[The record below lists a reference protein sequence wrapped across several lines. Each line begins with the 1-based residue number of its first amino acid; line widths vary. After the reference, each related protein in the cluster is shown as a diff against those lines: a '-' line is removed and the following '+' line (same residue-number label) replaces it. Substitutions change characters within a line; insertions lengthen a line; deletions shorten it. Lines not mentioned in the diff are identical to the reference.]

1 LYDIVVG
8 DPPFSILVHFASS
21 MLRGSGLGLKPIDAT
36 SPDHPATRDGK
47 SHEGGFHES

>member
-1 LYDIVVG
+1 
-8 DPPFSILVHFASS
+8 